1 MMSKVQHFSES
12 ENGRVTQSNSAIDS
26 MLDTSKPLL
35 WCSQSE
41 FICPENVNGASL
53 APSLPCPSSAPTNP
67 AWPQRASSWSG
78 KSEFCFV
85 WQSLGDHLFSR
96 SSKSGKLTDTFVLF
110 PSQLVASIVFISFG
124 VIAAFC
130 CAIVDGVFAARH
142 IVSIFSPGLK

>member
-1 MMSKVQHFSES
+1 MEES
-12 ENGRVTQSNSAIDS
+12 HSQILPWTACWIPASCLFGAHRVNF
-26 MLDTSKPLL
+26 
-35 WCSQSE
+35 
-41 FICPENVNGASL
+41 FICPENVKDASS
-53 APSLPCPSSAPTNP
+53 APSLPHPSSAPTNP
-67 AWPQRASSWSG
+67 AWLQRASSWSG
-78 KSEFCFV
+78 KPEFCFV
-85 WQSLGDHLFSR
+85 WQSIGDHLFSR